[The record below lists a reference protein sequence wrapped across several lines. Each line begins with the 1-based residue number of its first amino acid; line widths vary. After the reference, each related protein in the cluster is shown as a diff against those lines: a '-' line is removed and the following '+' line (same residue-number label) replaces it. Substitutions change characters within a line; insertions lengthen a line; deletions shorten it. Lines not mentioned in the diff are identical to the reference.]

1 MGVVVAA
8 LTGLVGKIAAPTE
21 AINISAII
29 TEKHFQVLSL
39 GIFCPSFFYLL
50 F

>member
-1 MGVVVAA
+1 MGAVAA
-8 LTGLVGKIAAPTE
+8 LTGLADTMAAPTE

-39 GIFCPSFFYLL
+39 GIFCPSFFYLS